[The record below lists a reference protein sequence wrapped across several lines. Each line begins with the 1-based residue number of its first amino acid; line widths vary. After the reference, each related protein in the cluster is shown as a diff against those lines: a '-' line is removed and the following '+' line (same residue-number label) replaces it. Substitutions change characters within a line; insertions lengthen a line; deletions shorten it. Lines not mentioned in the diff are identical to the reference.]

1 MKNLKKGLKDGKVI
15 KGFKIMQSKYDREH
29 MKEFKK
35 HMKRNKKT
43 GEWSVRFNKDQEEF
57 NSELTIKILPW
68 IFLGYV

>member
-43 GEWSVRFNKDQEEF
+43 GE
-57 NSELTIKILPW
+57 
-68 IFLGYV
+68 